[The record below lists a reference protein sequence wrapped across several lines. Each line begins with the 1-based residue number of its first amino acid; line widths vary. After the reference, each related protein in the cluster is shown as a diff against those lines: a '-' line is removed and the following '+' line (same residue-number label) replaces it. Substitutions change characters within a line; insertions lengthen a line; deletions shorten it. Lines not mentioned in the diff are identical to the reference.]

1 MNKKNQNQNQ
11 KNLKNSKKPIYI
23 ILISILIAL
32 AIFIFFLPAVF
43 STKAGTIFLINKIE
57 KKSNAKVEIE
67 SFHLTWFGPQKIKKL
82 SYKDPNIDL
91 DVDSITSNMSL
102 LSFYKTIKNYKNLK
116 LFANTQVDNLNVV
129 IHYPNKP
136 YANFNNV
143 NASIKADLKGINSI
157 EISGKT
163 TENKISGSFR
173 ASIHFEG
180 DEIQST
186 ITAKNIP
193 TIGLDQLLFSKSPKY
208 QNLLSQILGSSL
220 DLQIEST
227 LDNLKGP
234 INIDLKSTNANANL
248 NLFYEKNKIT
258 LTKSAT
264 IVLNLSPINPQF
276 ANNIT
281 YLASQKNSPII
292 TRISND
298 GFSYPI
304 SPFNTQNLKIGHMSV
319 DLNKMII
326 SNTGAIRTMTS
337 LAKLRSSNS
346 VSMWFTNVNIQIDNG
361 MLYSDRMDF
370 LIDETVHLCTWGKI
384 DLNNKALKMNLGITA
399 DTLYSVFGIENLP
412 DDYVIK
418 IPIKGTFENP
428 KIDASKATAKIIA
441 LSALQQSSGIGSII
455 GGLVTK
461 FQKDQNIPPAKR
473 PFPWEGKVRKKT
485 PTNSDNIFD
494 FFK

>member
-1 MNKKNQNQNQ
+1 MNKKNQNQ
-11 KNLKNSKKPIYI
+11 KNVKKPIYI
-23 ILISILIAL
+23 TLISISIAL

-43 STKAGTIFLINKIE
+43 STKAGTNFLINKIE

-67 SFHLTWFGPQKIKKL
+67 SFHLTWFGPQRIKDL

-102 LSFYKTIKNYKNLK
+102 LSFYKSIKTYKKLK

-136 YANFNNV
+136 HANFNNV

-163 TENKISGSFR
+163 TENKISGNFT

-180 DEIQST
+180 AKIQST
-186 ITAKNIP
+186 INAKNIP
-193 TIGLDQLLFSKSPKY
+193 IIGIDQLLFSNNPKY

-234 INIDLKSTNANANL
+234 INIDIKSTNANANL
-248 NLFYEKNKIT
+248 NLFYEKDKIT

-264 IVLNLSPINPQF
+264 IVLNLAPINPGF

-292 TRISND
+292 TRISNN
-298 GFSYPI
+298 GFSYPL
-304 SPFNTQNLKIGHMSV
+304 SPFKTQ
-319 DLNKMII
+319 
-326 SNTGAIRTMTS
+326 
-337 LAKLRSSNS
+337 
-346 VSMWFTNVNIQIDNG
+346 
-361 MLYSDRMDF
+361 
-370 LIDETVHLCTWGKI
+370 
-384 DLNNKALKMNLGITA
+384 
-399 DTLYSVFGIENLP
+399 
-412 DDYVIK
+412 
-418 IPIKGTFENP
+418 
-428 KIDASKATAKIIA
+428 
-441 LSALQQSSGIGSII
+441 
-455 GGLVTK
+455 
-461 FQKDQNIPPAKR
+461 
-473 PFPWEGKVRKKT
+473 
-485 PTNSDNIFD
+485 
-494 FFK
+494 